1 MWPGW
6 LSPSL
11 DAVTDLLMLAGLR
24 FDLLRERQTAGVI
37 ETVSWIVGTSPGPA
51 TGRGEGPRARE
62 VALCELCAAECLAVE
77 DTGAASPPLRQVCDQ
92 LGVRYVPARSGDPGF
107 GVGVRETLRWALGET
122 PRPPLRLPLRGADGR
137 VLAEEPILASLLGSG
152 MNPAEAAAAA
162 REMAADSRRLAELVR
177 VWAGVRV

>member
-1 MWPGW
+1 M
-6 LSPSL
+6 
-11 DAVTDLLMLAGLR
+11 
-24 FDLLRERQTAGVI
+24 
-37 ETVSWIVGTSPGPA
+37 
-51 TGRGEGPRARE
+51 
-62 VALCELCAAECLAVE
+62 CELCAAECLAAG
-77 DTGAASPPLRQVCDQ
+77 DTGAAPPLRQVCDQ